1 MLYADPYASVS
12 DELDAAFADRAL
24 GADPRVARASSVV
37 AALFKTRAERL
48 SAEALSLPQVHF
60 QILAILGGLLIG
72 SYALTGAERF
82 AGTGAAPP
90 VESCLLFGLLTGTYN
105 LMYSFALDLNQP
117 FDGVYQVRRSAAATS
132 LLGARLLLD
141 KELPDGL
148 AVERG
153 EFSPAD
159 PRPC

>member
-1 MLYADPYASVS
+1 MSREARDISRCPPGEGGGEKARSSASRQS
-12 DELDAAFADRAL
+12 ER
-24 GADPRVARASSVV
+24 REQVA
-37 AALFKTRAERL
+37 T
-48 SAEALSLPQVHF
+48 
-60 QILAILGGLLIG
+60 
-72 SYALTGAERF
+72 
-82 AGTGAAPP
+82 
-90 VESCLLFGLLTGTYN
+90 FGLLTGTYN